1 MVIAPLGK
9 TNIVQTGRVTDE
21 EVDIDRD
28 RKT

>member
-9 TNIVQTGRVTDE
+9 PNIVQTGRVIDE
-21 EVDIDRD
+21 EADIDRD